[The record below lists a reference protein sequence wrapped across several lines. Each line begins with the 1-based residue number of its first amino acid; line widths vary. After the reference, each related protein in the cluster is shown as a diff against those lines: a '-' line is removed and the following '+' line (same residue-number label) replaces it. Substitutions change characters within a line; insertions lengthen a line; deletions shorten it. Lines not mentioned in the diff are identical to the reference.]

1 MSREEIKDKIRK
13 AVEGGP
19 FKEDIQKVSVF
30 GSYIHGDFKDS
41 SDVDVLIEFTP
52 SARVGFFRL
61 VEIQREMER
70 LVGKKV
76 DLLTPESLSKYFRE
90 EVIAEADLVYEKN
103 EIYIQHILEAI
114 NKIENILKVKITILS
129 PKKIL

>member
-13 AVEGGP
+13 AVEGSP

-30 GSYIHGDFKDS
+30 GSHVHGDFKDS

-52 SARVGFFRL
+52 SAKVGFFRL

-70 LVGKKV
+70 FVGKKV

-90 EVIAEADLVYEKN
+90 EVIAEAGLVYEK
-103 EIYIQHILEAI
+103 
-114 NKIENILKVKITILS
+114 K
-129 PKKIL
+129 